1 MLYTPDKYLLSRV
14 LIVTE
19 SANRDMPPLDPG
31 TPYKAGSSMEMGGG
45 SNPAHIQFQ
54 IPARKAN
61 SGGGGLGNR
70 AKSSIHAL

>member
-1 MLYTPDKYLLSRV
+1 MVYTPDKYLLSRV

-31 TPYKAGSSMEMGGG
+31 TPYKAGSSMEMVGGG
-45 SNPAHIQFQ
+45 GVTQPPFEAHIQFQ

-61 SGGGGLGNR
+61 SGGGGG
-70 AKSSIHAL
+70 